1 MTKTPLGKVAPTPR
15 GEWSA
20 EAAYTNLDIV
30 RHDGK
35 AFIVLRTVT
44 GVTPCDDGE
53 NYRLLCADGDI
64 NSPRLP
70 SYKVKKTV
78 GDELVRFLSFADF
91 ADQNEKHYGLAG
103 SATQVER
110 IFPPEKNT
118 EKRSIT
124 GSAAE
129 QAEGIFDL
137 LVDRKL
143 I

>member
-53 NYRLLCADGDI
+53 NYRLLCADGDTGDGYI
-64 NSPRLP
+64 KPDSGIPKADLSNDVQTSL
-70 SYKVKKTV
+70 SKADTALQEHQDISGKQDKGKITIGNTAYTV
-78 GDELVRFLSFADF
+78 TRKAL
-91 ADQNEKHYGLAG
+91 
-103 SATQVER
+103 
-110 IFPPEKNT
+110 
-118 EKRSIT
+118 SIT
-124 GSAAE
+124 DN
-129 QAEGIFDL
+129 GITATFYVAD
-137 LVDRKL
+137 
-143 I
+143 IT

>member
-53 NYRLLCADGDI
+53 NYRLLCADGD
-64 NSPRLP
+64 SADLAA
-70 SYKVKKTV
+70 YAEKTWV
-78 GDELVRFLSFADF
+78 NDA
-91 ADQNEKHYGLAG
+91 
-103 SATQVER
+103 
-110 IFPPEKNT
+110 I
-118 EKRSIT
+118 
-124 GSAAE
+124 SAAI
-129 QAEGIFDL
+129 ASVDT
-137 LVDRKL
+137 LVGSGV
-143 I
+143 IS